1 MNPSPG
7 HRQWPDHRVQEHPLD
22 TRMRVRIGDEAIAD
36 SAGVIRVD
44 EDQHPARW
52 YFPRSEVAMARLRRS
67 STTTECPFK
76 GTAHY
81 FDIEM
86 GGKRL
91 ADAAWSYEDPYDEHR
106 ALKDR
111 VAFDDGK
118 FPEIRIGAS
127 P

>member
-7 HRQWPDHRVQEHPLD
+7 HRKWPDHRVQEHPLD
-22 TRMRVRIGDEAIAD
+22 TRMRVRIGDEVIAD

-44 EDQHPARW
+44 EDRHPARW
-52 YFPRSEVAMARLRRS
+52 YFPRSDVAMARLRRS